1 MELIEVVV
9 PTLTGVASL
18 AVGWRL
24 ARRKRKPWA
33 LDYRVKGAAWGMHL
47 SIRGGQTK
55 KAK

>member
-9 PTLTGVASL
+9 PLTGIASL

-24 ARRKRKPWA
+24 AKRKRKPWA
-33 LDYRVKGAAWGMHL
+33 LDYRLKGAAWDMRL
-47 SIRGGQTK
+47 SVRGGQVK